1 MERLIKN
8 ILLVKPNTIEKV
20 QELQKDAPDVTLEE
34 LKARITVKLSELK
47 PQVKIIYIYI
57 ISCLAI

>member
-47 PQVKIIYIYI
+47 PQVKIIYIYH
-57 ISCLAI
+57 